1 MRKIALIAGVALLS
15 LGALAFE
22 KYMIRVPDELNP
34 KEGIKG
40 VTTYFFAPAAV
51 SIPLKDGNWIYIVN
65 ETPKQESE
73 GGPAQIGVPKKIVEL
88 DVVSRYLEAM
98 KRFPSIT
105 VQIGESTFF
114 AYRCRDMFPAQDGLF
129 LNNCY

>member
-51 SIPLKDGNWIYIVN
+51 SIPLKDGNWIYLVN

-88 DVVSRYLEAM
+88 DVVSLPHGDGRVM
-98 KRFPSIT
+98 KAGKYHEVKPKRRVRERWQRRTEPLN
-105 VQIGESTFF
+105 
-114 AYRCRDMFPAQDGLF
+114 RDGLTA
-129 LNNCY
+129 

>member
-40 VTTYFFAPAAV
+40 VTT
-51 SIPLKDGNWIYIVN
+51 
-65 ETPKQESE
+65 
-73 GGPAQIGVPKKIVEL
+73 
-88 DVVSRYLEAM
+88 
-98 KRFPSIT
+98 
-105 VQIGESTFF
+105 
-114 AYRCRDMFPAQDGLF
+114 
-129 LNNCY
+129 

>member
-1 MRKIALIAGVALLS
+1 MMFAAALAAS
-15 LGALAFE
+15 AFAFE
-22 KYMIRVPDELNP
+22 KYMFRVPDELNP

-40 VTTYFFAPAAV
+40 VTTYFFARAAV

-65 ETPKQESE
+65 ETPKQEDE

-105 VQIGESTFF
+105 V
-114 AYRCRDMFPAQDGLF
+114 
-129 LNNCY
+129 